1 MEDLDKRAQ
10 RIIRLTVCL
19 CGMLVLFK
27 TGRTVCT
34 SYESPKSYLLHG
46 ATAFL
51 AESARRFFLPA
62 VTAGE
67 ESSQPEKE
75 AMEQMALFFGWTS
88 RQEETGYVEDE
99 YTRQELIEAGR
110 GGSLQDIQEENKKQA
125 DVLADKTAKETKD
138 QKASQT
144 DDTEIQETSENA
156 DPVTETTGTQ
166 QTDEPEKKDAET
178 TEAAET
184 VQPEMKEAQKDDAV
198 TESTGGGAAD
208 RQLPSFQ
215 QLVQNQEKISPN
227 ELLKRFFVVDPVTT
241 VEEGLLSYD
250 VLTNT
255 DLRLPASSEGVQ
267 IVIYHTHSQEAF
279 VDSDS
284 ADVSTTIVG
293 VGETLKKEL
302 EDRGYRVLHVTD
314 TFDVDGQTIDRS
326 GAYTKARKKIREIL
340 EENPTVQVL
349 LDIHRDG
356 VAKNKRLVTTVDGR
370 PTAQIMFFNGLSRK
384 KSTGALD
391 GLSNPYLQENL
402 IFSFQTE
409 YLCDL
414 YYPKLSRCIYL
425 KAYRYNLDLL
435 PRSMLVEVGAQTS
448 TVEEAKNAML
458 PLADVLHK
466 LLQGTP

>member
-1 MEDLDKRAQ
+1 MEDLDKRVQ

-27 TGRTVCT
+27 AGRAAFT

-51 AESARRFFLPA
+51 AESARQLFLPA

-99 YTRQELIEAGR
+99 YTRQELIETGR

-125 DVLADKTAKETKD
+125 DALADKTAKETKD
-138 QKASQT
+138 KEALQP
-144 DDTEIQETSENA
+144 DDTERHGTSEHA
-156 DPVTETTGTQ
+156 DPVTETGGTQ
-166 QTDEPEKKDAET
+166 KTDEPEKKNTET

-184 VQPEMKEAQKDDAV
+184 VQPETKETKRDDAV
-198 TESTGGGAAD
+198 TESTGGGAVD

-215 QLVQNQEKISPN
+215 QLIQNQEKISPDD
-227 ELLKRFFVVDPVTT
+227 LLKRFFVVDPVTT

-250 VLTNT
+250 VLTGT
-255 DLRLPASSEGVQ
+255 DLRLPTSSEGVQ

-279 VDSDS
+279 ADSDS

-302 EDRGYRVLHVTD
+302 TDRGYRVLHVTD

-356 VAKNKRLVTTVDGR
+356 VAKNKRLVTTVEGR

-391 GLSNPYLQENL
+391 GLYNPHLQENL
-402 IFSFQTE
+402 VFSFQTE

-448 TVEEAKNAML
+448 TVEEAQNAML